1 MLKPKG
7 SRQQTIK
14 EKNRALVLQ
23 AVLNRNIVSRAEI
36 ARNLGLTKTTLT
48 NLVSELIKEGILT
61 ESETFS
67 PEGSGMGRKSI
78 GLDLGKNA
86 PVICG
91 VLIQR
96 GNLHIILSDLKGKIL
111 ADSSFRYSGLIEP
124 EMFRNKL
131 AELYRQ
137 TSNQT
142 QQSILAV
149 GVSCVG
155 PLNIVDGTLL
165 NPHNFFTEP
174 FEFPIVKYLESISGV
189 PVWLCNDATAGAI
202 AEKLFGKGREE
213 ANFIY
218 ISTFNGIG
226 AGFYLDNQLYN
237 GEFGQN
243 GELGH
248 MSINFMGPKCACGNN
263 GCLELYA
270 NIPELV
276 RKYSHFREYLP
287 EHPLFQLESPTILDI
302 LTLIDTGD
310 VLAMSILSDYCRYLA
325 AAVANL
331 ITQLNVKLVILAGSP
346 QTTNHFFEHTLA
358 HMINEKSLMGKYQ
371 QNLVV
376 KSDFG
381 LDSPLYGSIGI
392 ILDKIFH
399 GEIAPFPLS
408 DFSE

>member
-1 MLKPKG
+1 MLKQAG

-23 AVLNRNIVSRAEI
+23 AVLNRHIVSRAEI

-48 NLVSELIKEGILT
+48 NLVSELIEQGILT
-61 ESETFS
+61 ESETL
-67 PEGSGMGRKSI
+67 EGGGMGRKSI
-78 GLDLGKNA
+78 GLDLGENA
-86 PVICG
+86 PLLCG

-96 GNLHIILSDLKGKIL
+96 GNLHVVLANLKGEIL
-111 ADSSFRYSGLIEP
+111 TDSSYRYRGLIEP
-124 EMFRNKL
+124 EQFQNKL

-137 TSNQT
+137 TLSQAK
-142 QQSILAV
+142 QPILGV
-149 GVSCVG
+149 GISCVG
-155 PLNIVDGTLL
+155 PLNIVDGMLL

-174 FEFPIVKYLESISGV
+174 FEFPITSYLEALSGV

-226 AGFYLDNQLYN
+226 AGFYLDNKLYN

-248 MSINFMGPKCACGNN
+248 MSINFMGPKCPCGNN

-270 NIPELV
+270 NIPEIV
-276 RKYSHFREYLP
+276 CRYAHFREYLP
-287 EHPLFQLESPTILDI
+287 DHPLFQIEPPTILDV
-302 LTLIDTGD
+302 LMLIDSGD
-310 VLAMSILSDYCRYLA
+310 VLAMSILTDYCRYLA

-346 QTTNHFFEHTLA
+346 HTANNFFEHTLT

-381 LDSPLYGSIGI
+381 LDSPLYGSIGM
-392 ILDKIFH
+392 ILDKIFNA
-399 GEIAPFPLS
+399 EIAPFPFS